1 MNKEGE
7 IFCDF
12 LIDTNCCIPNGRNYL
27 VNDYTFV
34 GPQGS
39 SVVDYCI
46 IPYEALDRVT
56 NFNICLEKNLFNR
69 PKLVVVID
77 PNTSQPD
84 HSLLTWDVKLE
95 TGRHA
100 NAKSNKDR
108 ISYVKFSR
116 TYPPDFLQSCSDALN
131 NCIDRIDSEISS
143 QNDLD
148 EIYEKLVSLV
158 KNELLD
164 KVEHKEI
171 KLNSGSDNK
180 QKQTKIHGGAIT

>member
-1 MNKEGE
+1 MIDYCMNKEGE
-7 IFCDF
+7 TFCDF

-56 NFNICLEKNLFNR
+56 NFNVCLEKNLFNR
-69 PKLVVVID
+69 PKLLVVID

-116 TYPPDFLQSCSDALN
+116 TYPPDFLQNCSDELN

-158 KNELLD
+158 KNDCL
-164 KVEHKEI
+164 I
-171 KLNSGSDNK
+171 KWSIRK
-180 QKQTKIHGGAIT
+180 